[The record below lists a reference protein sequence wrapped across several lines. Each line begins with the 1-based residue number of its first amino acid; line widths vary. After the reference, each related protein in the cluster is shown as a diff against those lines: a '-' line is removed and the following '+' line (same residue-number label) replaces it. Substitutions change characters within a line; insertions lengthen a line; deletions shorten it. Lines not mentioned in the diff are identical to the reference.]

1 MPSPELAPLQLPLPQ
16 LVVDAAG
23 VAQSLRF
30 GDVYASRAGA
40 VAQAHDVYLAG
51 VDLPAR
57 WQQQKLHTVL
67 ELGFGLGGNFLAT
80 LNAWRN
86 DPGAATQ
93 LDYVAIEG
101 YPIAA
106 ADFAKLNPN
115 RHPMIAE
122 LASRWPDAEPGFHCI
137 EFENGR
143 VRLILVFWDVLK
155 ALVELNIHADSVYLD
170 GFSPAKNPEMW
181 SKPVLTGV
189 RRLLKPGARLA
200 SYSVAGA
207 LRAHLTELGF
217 SVARKPGF
225 AEKKQRLEAVLPIA
239 PHVMQLERPSSIA
252 IIGAGIVGLA
262 LADKLCH
269 AGFEVTLIE
278 RGNAP
283 GAGAS
288 GVPAALVHPPSGAAD
303 SFEFGI
309 QSHAHRY
316 AKQRIAA
323 LNAAGFDAGFAP
335 LTIFE
340 QRKNGRTL
348 THLAGGWLRPSCL
361 LTALVTDALSTGKLT
376 LLRNTCVQ
384 SLRPDGLGATLNFDG
399 KSQHFDAV
407 IVCNG
412 IAAAELLPTLALRPV
427 TGQVELV
434 RSDCLAERGLHGGQT
449 ALHADRVVP
458 RRGQCGAQHGDL
470 LGLLL
475 QVGVGGLDGLQRV
488 VQQLALGVGHL
499 HGLQRRSE
507 LGRLGLDGAVGLLGR
522 LRHLG
527 QLLPRQLLQLLLQ
540 VAHLAAKGLLGH
552 GGSVGGLSSLRCR
565 LLGLLR
571 ALLRLGS
578 GAGQRLL
585 ECRQLRGVRAQRV
598 ADGVRGAELRGHRR
612 LRGGRC
618 GEQRGL

>member
-1 MPSPELAPLQLPLPQ
+1 MRLPLPQ

-23 VAQSLRF
+23 VAQSQLF

-40 VAQAHDVYLAG
+40 TAQAHDVYLAG
-51 VDLPAR
+51 VGLPAR
-57 WQQQKLHTVL
+57 WQQQALHTIL

-86 DPGAATQ
+86 DPNAAKQ

-101 YPIAA
+101 FPIPA

-122 LASRWPDAEPGFHCI
+122 LASRWPESGDDSGPEPGFHCI
-137 EFENGR
+137 EFEHGR

-181 SKPVLTGV
+181 SKAVLTGV

-207 LRAHLTELGF
+207 LRADLAELGF

-225 AEKKQRLEAVLPIA
+225 AEKKQRLEAELLVARTIMK
-239 PHVMQLERPSSIA
+239 VERPQSIA
-252 IIGAGIVGLA
+252 IIGAGIVGMA

-269 AGFEVTLIE
+269 AGFDVTLFE
-278 RGNAP
+278 RGDAP

-316 AKQRIAA
+316 AKRRIAA
-323 LNAAGFDAGFAP
+323 LTEAGFDAGFTP
-335 LTIFE
+335 LKIFE
-340 QRKNGRTL
+340 QRKNGRIL
-348 THLAGGWLRPSCL
+348 NHPAGGWLRPANL
-361 LTALVTDALSTGKLT
+361 LNALETTALSTGKLK

-384 SLRPDGLGATLNFDG
+384 SLSPNGMGATLQFNG
-399 KSQHFDAV
+399 QSQHFEAV

-412 IAAAELLPTLALRPV
+412 IAASELLPSLALRPV

-434 RSDCLAERGLHGGQT
+434 RSDALPNINQAYCGQSNIIPMSQDLWCVGNSYERGVLAEQPKAAIRT
-449 ALHADRVVP
+449 
-458 RRGQCGAQHGDL
+458 
-470 LGLLL
+470 
-475 QVGVGGLDGLQRV
+475 
-488 VQQLALGVGHL
+488 
-499 HGLQRRSE
+499 
-507 LGRLGLDGAVGLLGR
+507 
-522 LRHLG
+522 
-527 QLLPRQLLQLLLQ
+527 QLLQGAGVVLHDPDF
-540 VAHLAAKGLLGH
+540 VRFNA
-552 GGSVGGLSSLRCR
+552 SCSSWVGTRVESN
-565 LLGLLR
+565 
-571 ALLRLGS
+571 LRLPLI
-578 GAGQRLL
+578 GALYP
-585 ECRQLRGVRAQRV
+585 GVWLNTAHSSKGFITAFFAAEIIAAAIAGRAQAIPARLIWAV
-598 ADGVRGAELRGHRR
+598 ALAGRAEKG
-612 LRGGRC
+612 
-618 GEQRGL
+618 